1 MQQIHRIAAALM
13 LFGVLFTGCDK
24 STDATD
30 DSILYEDAAEA
41 VSAGIGDNSGGATES
56 FADVTIAAGGGS
68 ISSAS
73 PVIDAGDA
81 VTAGAPVYDPTT
93 GWWTVSVSRTFDGA
107 LMTRSITRTY
117 QYQFQK
123 NGVQQKDRINGSDTA
138 TALKFRIVSGTGTM
152 KTARLSHTLTQLKGA
167 WTTSDLN
174 KDTVTITLDS
184 AYVRGSIDTITTR
197 NAVRTYNG
205 TLTLTAVSVK
215 APRYRPL
222 LATSWRAEFH
232 HAVSGSITGNYTASI
247 TVQRGDLYKERSVN
261 RDFTITLGDG
271 EGSLNFKGGNRYG
284 IDLHDGQRN

>member
-1 MQQIHRIAAALM
+1 MRQIHRAAAAMM
-13 LFGVLFTGCDK
+13 LFGALFTGCDK

-30 DSILYEDAAEA
+30 TSVLYEDAAEA
-41 VSAGIGDNSGGATES
+41 ISAGVGDNSGGATES
-56 FADVTIAAGGGS
+56 FADVTIAAGGGTV
-68 ISSAS
+68 SSAM
-73 PVIDAGDA
+73 PVMDAGDA
-81 VTAGAPVYDPTT
+81 VTAGTPVYDPVT
-93 GWWTVSVSRTFDGA
+93 GWWTVTVSRAFDGA

-138 TALKFRIVSGTGTM
+138 TALKFRIVSGTGTVR
-152 KTARLSHTLTQLKGA
+152 TARLSHTLTQLSGA

-184 AYVRGSIDTITTR
+184 TYVRSAIDTITTR

-205 TLTLTAVSVK
+205 TLTLSAISVK

-222 LATSWRAEFH
+222 LAASWRAEFH
-232 HAVSGSITGNYTASI
+232 HAISGTVSGNYTATI
-247 TVQRGDLYKERSVN
+247 TMQKGDLYKERSVN
-261 RDFTITLGDG
+261 RDFTITLGGG
-271 EGSLNFKGGNRYG
+271 EGNLNFKGGNRYG